1 LFSLDGEAVS
11 TSKESSPFRTTVAV
25 AFVGFITLA
34 HVAVVFLLYGQR
46 VRVNFLP
53 SEILWLLTPAVAAFV
68 GYYAVLRRRR
78 SVNMPSWVAAFLL
91 TLLSLSLSLYLTFNT
106 YGT

>member
-1 LFSLDGEAVS
+1 MS
-11 TSKESSPFRTTVAV
+11 TPNESPRFRVTTALT
-25 AFVGFITLA
+25 FVGFITLV
-34 HVAVVFLLYGQR
+34 HVALVFLLYGQH
-46 VRVNFLP
+46 VRVSFLP
-53 SEILWLLTPAVAAFV
+53 SEILWLLTPAVAAFA
-68 GYYAVLRRRR
+68 GYYAVMRRRR

>member
-1 LFSLDGEAVS
+1 VITVAGLSR
-11 TSKESSPFRTTVAV
+11 FRTTAAV
-25 AFVGFITLA
+25 AGVFVIGIL
-34 HVAVVFLLYGQR
+34 HVATVFLLYGQR
-46 VRVNFLP
+46 VRVSFLP
-53 SEILWLLTPAVAAFV
+53 SEVIWLLAPAVAAFA

-91 TLLSLSLSLYLTFNT
+91 TLCSLSFSLYLAFNT

>member
-1 LFSLDGEAVS
+1 MAV
-11 TSKESSPFRTTVAV
+11 T
-25 AFVGFITLA
+25 FVGFITLA
-34 HVAVVFLLYGQR
+34 HVAVVLLLYGQR
-46 VRVNFLP
+46 IRVSFLP
-53 SEILWLLTPAVAAFV
+53 SEILWLLTPAVTAFV

-91 TLLSLSLSLYLTFNT
+91 TLCSLSLSLYLAFNM